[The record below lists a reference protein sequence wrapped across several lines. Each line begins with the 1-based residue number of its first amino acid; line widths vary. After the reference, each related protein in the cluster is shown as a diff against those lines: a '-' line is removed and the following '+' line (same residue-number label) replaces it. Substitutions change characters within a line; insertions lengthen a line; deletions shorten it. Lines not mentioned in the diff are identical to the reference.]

1 MPSSSPQ
8 SAITTSGY
16 ATDSQ
21 DLADE
26 FSIYE
31 VDIRQVNHK
40 YMPSCSHE
48 PLVFNE
54 QALTI
59 EDLW

>member
-1 MPSSSPQ
+1 MSN
-8 SAITTSGY
+8 TTSSVY

-21 DLADE
+21 DFLDE

-40 YMPSCSHE
+40 YMPSCSQE

-54 QALTI
+54 EALTV
-59 EDLW
+59 EDIW